1 MSKKLNV
8 LVLGSGGREHAL
20 CYGIAKSTK
29 LAKLYVAPGN
39 GGTDDVAQSVV
50 LDVKNHLEIVEFV
63 EANDI
68 DFVVIGP
75 EDPLVDGLATSLRAA
90 EILCFG
96 PDGDAAQ
103 IEGSKG
109 FMKDLCRQHNI
120 PTAQYERFKDA
131 INAKRYAAERGA
143 PIVVKADGLSAGK
156 GVIIAKTIDEAD
168 AAIDDIFGGMF
179 GAAGAEV
186 VIEEFMVGEEASF
199 FALVNGTNVV
209 PMIGAQDHKAVGEG
223 DTGLNT
229 GGMGAYTPA
238 PILDKAMTARV
249 MEEIIHP
256 TARAMAKRGTPFEGV
271 LFAGLMITDE
281 GPKLIEYNARFGDP
295 EIQAIAVKLQSDML
309 ELLLATAENRLD
321 ELDIRWSNDTVMN
334 VVMATNGY
342 PLNYAKGSKIGNLK
356 NAGLHDNITIF
367 HAGTKIV
374 DGQLVANGG
383 RVLNIVASA
392 NSVTEA
398 AKHAYNAIE
407 AIDWTDG
414 FCRKDIGHRAIAR
427 ENTHKTN

>member
-20 CYGIAKSTK
+20 CYGIAKSAM
-29 LAKLYVAPGN
+29 LNKLYVAPGN
-39 GGTDDVAQSVV
+39 GGTDELAQSVA
-50 LDVKNHLEIVEFV
+50 LDVKNHLEIVEFAF
-63 EANDI
+63 ENAI

-75 EDPLVDGLATSLRAA
+75 EDPLVDGLADSLRAA
-90 EILCFG
+90 DILCFG
-96 PDGDAAQ
+96 PNKDAAQ

-109 FMKDLCRQHNI
+109 FMKDLCREFNI
-120 PTAQYERFKDA
+120 PTAKYERFKDA
-131 INAKRYAAERGA
+131 DNAKRFADEMKL
-143 PIVVKADGLSAGK
+143 PIVIKADGLSAGK
-156 GVIIAKTIDEAD
+156 GVIIAQNMNEAH

-186 VIEEFMVGEEASF
+186 VIEEFMLGEEVSF
-199 FALVNGTNVV
+199 FALVNGTSIA

-223 DTGLNT
+223 DVGLNT

-238 PILDKAMTARV
+238 PILDEAMTKRV
-249 MEEIIHP
+249 MDEIITP
-256 TARAMAKRGTPFEGV
+256 TANAMVKRGMAFEGV

-295 EIQAIAVKLQSDML
+295 EIQAITIKLQSDML

-321 ELDIRWSNDTVMN
+321 ELDIKWSDKTVMN

-342 PLNYAKGSKIGNLK
+342 PLAYEKGSVIGNLDE
-356 NAGLHDNITIF
+356 AAAPEYISIF
-367 HAGTKIV
+367 HAGTKKVGEQI
-374 DGQLVANGG
+374 LANGG
-383 RVLNIVASA
+383 RVLNIVATA
-392 NSVTEA
+392 NNVTEA
-398 AKHAYNAIE
+398 AKNAYTAIE
-407 AIDWTDG
+407 IIDWADG

-427 ENTHKTN
+427 EQQI

>member
-1 MSKKLNV
+1 MNV
-8 LVLGSGGREHAL
+8 LVLGGGGREHAL
-20 CYGIAKSTK
+20 CYGIAKSAK

-39 GGTDDVAQSVV
+39 GGTDNVAQSVI
-50 LDVKNHLEIVEFV
+50 LDVKNHLEIFEFV

-96 PDGDAAQ
+96 PNGDAAQ

-109 FMKDLCRQHNI
+109 FMKDLCREFNI
-120 PTAQYERFKDA
+120 PTAKYERFKDA
-131 INAKRYAAERGA
+131 TNAKLFAAEMDL

-156 GVIIAKTIDEAD
+156 GVIIAQTIVEAD

-179 GAAGAEV
+179 GEAGAEV
-186 VIEEFMVGEEASF
+186 VIEDFMTGEEVSF
-199 FALVNGTNVV
+199 FALVNGTNVM

-238 PILDKAMTARV
+238 PILDEAMTKRV
-249 MEEIIHP
+249 MDEIIHP
-256 TARAMAKRGTPFEGV
+256 TAQAMVKRGIPFEGV
-271 LFAGLMITDE
+271 LFAGLMITDD

-295 EIQAIAVKLQSDML
+295 EIQAIMVKLQSDML

-321 ELDIRWSNDTVMN
+321 ELDIKWSNDNVMN
-334 VVMATNGY
+334 VVLAAKGY
-342 PLNYAKGSKIGNLK
+342 PLNYDKGTKINNLD
-356 NAGLHDNITIF
+356 AAAAPDNITIF
-367 HAGTKIV
+367 HAGTKNI
-374 DGQLVANGG
+374 DGQIVANGG
-383 RVLNIVASA
+383 RVLNIVARA

-398 AKHAYNAIE
+398 AKQAYNAIE
-407 AIDWTDG
+407 AIDWADG

-427 ENTHKTN
+427 ESTKN